1 MKEVD
6 GFDTEA
12 YRERLRLLREI
23 IAGENQMQFAKRLDI
38 PFKRWS
44 NYERG
49 YPVPRETAF
58 LIVKA
63 FPGMS
68 VEWIWWGWEGN
79 LSTEYKNKIAA
90 AEAHAREVMAA
101 EQAVTAATEKLHQ
114 IAAKRRKAIAT
125 APGTAKRKKKKSSQ
139 SAPRR

>member
-1 MKEVD
+1 MREVN

-79 LSTEYKNKIAA
+79 LSTDYKSKIAA
-90 AEAHAREVMAA
+90 AAEHARAISEA
-101 EQAVTAATEKLHQ
+101 EKAVNEANEKLQQ
-114 IAAKRRKAIAT
+114 IAAKRHKAIQAAPT
-125 APGTAKRKKKKSSQ
+125 AAKKRKRKKKV
-139 SAPRR
+139 

>member
-1 MKEVD
+1 MREVD

-58 LIVKA
+58 LICKA

-79 LSTEYKNKIAA
+79 LSTDYKNKIAA
-90 AEAHAREVMAA
+90 AAEHARAVSEA
-101 EQAVTAATEKLHQ
+101 EKAVIEANEKLQQ
-114 IAAKRRKAIAT
+114 IAAKRRKAIEA
-125 APGTAKRKKKKSSQ
+125 APGTAKKRKKKKK
-139 SAPRR
+139 A